1 MLGCNNSY
9 YTYVSINSSLHLF
22 IQEKKKFSFILSLR
36 GTLDTAFAIAENI
49 HGVPIN
55 MEIQ

>member
-1 MLGCNNSY
+1 LVAIIHITLSQHKFFLTPLY
-9 YTYVSINSSLHLF
+9 PR
-22 IQEKKKFSFILSLR
+22 EKKFSFILSLR